1 VQAVPPAAQP
11 RRGRQ
16 TAARLT
22 VAILLEAKGLYDHE
36 QLAFLAIAERLLDRT
51 PYSTAAALA
60 HALGRQFRERDWK
73 TRQTTRRRQT
83 DRDERGPRL
92 PEREPKATAS

>member
-1 VQAVPPAAQP
+1 MTTPSVGA
-11 RRGRQ
+11 RGR
-16 TAARLT
+16 
-22 VAILLEAKGLYDHE
+22 V
-36 QLAFLAIAERLLDRT
+36 LADL
-51 PYSTAAALA
+51 
-60 HALGRQFRERDWK
+60 K